1 MKIELN
7 EKEVGQIV
15 ESLLILQS
23 VMYEDVLSIPSQ
35 YSFIFNEYPESKSF
49 DDSGEF
55 TVQEEKSMMDKV
67 DSFLSQNKLIIRKL
81 LKNG

>member
-49 DDSGEF
+49 DDS
-55 TVQEEKSMMDKV
+55 V
-67 DSFLSQNKLIIRKL
+67 
-81 LKNG
+81 